1 MGCAFGEDQRGRG
14 ECYRELTG
22 KWQREFCGRSVSG
35 WEVMEAGSCLAR
47 YIARELK
54 INKSSCLNL
63 FVRALK
69 NKQKQNKTKNTTMI
83 LCGNLGWPYPGMVTA
98 AAS

>member
-1 MGCAFGEDQRGRG
+1 
-14 ECYRELTG
+14 
-22 KWQREFCGRSVSG
+22 
-35 WEVMEAGSCLAR
+35 MEADSCLAR

-54 INKSSCLNL
+54 KKSSCLNL

-69 NKQKQNKTKNTTMI
+69 NNKKQQQQQQQQKTTMI

-98 AAS
+98 AAR